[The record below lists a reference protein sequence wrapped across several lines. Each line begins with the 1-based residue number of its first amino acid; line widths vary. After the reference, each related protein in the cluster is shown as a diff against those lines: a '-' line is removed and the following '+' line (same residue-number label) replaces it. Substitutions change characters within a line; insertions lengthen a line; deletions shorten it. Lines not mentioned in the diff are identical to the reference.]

1 MNSFPSG
8 IQIMVLSANNRTE
21 FLQHASTMHF
31 HVLVIGGGI
40 TGAGIALDAEARGMK
55 VLLIEKNDFASGTSS
70 KSTKLI
76 HGGLR
81 YLKQLEFRLVRKVG
95 MERAVI
101 HRLAPHLV
109 KPVHM
114 LLPIYKQG
122 SLGKFS
128 TSLALWMYDVL
139 AKVRKEDAYKM
150 LGKIQTQ
157 HAEPLL
163 NHEGLIGGALYK
175 EYRTDDARLTME
187 VMKKA
192 AEFGAVCINYTEASD
207 FLYENNHINGV
218 SVTDKLNEEKYHVYA
233 DVIINA
239 GGPWADEL
247 RRKTNEKI
255 SKTLFLTKG
264 VHFVIPKNK
273 LPLQHAVYF
282 DVPGDKRMIFAIPRD
297 ETVYIGTTDTA
308 YTGSKENITVTKE
321 DVTYLLHAVNA
332 TFLNSTLTQED
343 ILSSWAGLRPL
354 IHEEGKPPSEVSRN
368 DEIFISDDGLITIAG
383 GKLTGY
389 RKMAESAVD
398 IAAKHLE
405 KKINTKFQPCTTD
418 HILLHGADFSM
429 PVEEFIERRAGEV
442 KQIGVEKQ
450 TVSYLVN
457 TYGTAADKIIETA
470 FEYAHK
476 IADPAKRILFAELKY
491 CVENEMVLTV
501 CDFLIRRTG
510 LLYFARESANNIYPE
525 IAVFLKELLQ
535 LTEQEM
541 KNQMAEYEK
550 ETALAVQFL

>member
-1 MNSFPSG
+1 ME
-8 IQIMVLSANNRTE
+8 LSANRRTE
-21 FLQHASTMHF
+21 ILRNAPATHF
-31 HVLVIGGGI
+31 DMLVIGGGI
-40 TGAGIALDAEARGMK
+40 TGAGIALDAAARGMQ
-55 VLLIEKNDFASGTSS
+55 VLLVEKNDFASGTSS

-95 MERAVI
+95 VERAVI

-109 KPVHM
+109 KPMHM

-128 TSLALWMYDVL
+128 TSLALWVYDVL

-192 AEFGAVCINYTEASD
+192 AQLGAVCVNYTEVCD
-207 FLYENNHINGV
+207 FLYENNHIQGV
-218 SVTDKLNEEKYHVYA
+218 SLTDKMKEENYQVYA

-264 VHFVIPKNK
+264 VHFVIPKIK

-282 DVPGDKRMIFAIPRD
+282 DVPGDKRMIFAIPRG
-297 ETVYIGTTDTA
+297 ETVYVGTTDTA
-308 YTGSKENITVTKE
+308 YSGSKENITVTKE
-321 DVTYLLHAVNA
+321 DITYLLKAVNS
-332 TFLNSTLTQED
+332 TFPSAVLTQVD
-343 ILSSWAGLRPL
+343 IISSWAGLRPL
-354 IHEEGKPPSEVSRN
+354 IHEAEKPPSEVSRN

-389 RKMAESAVD
+389 RKMAESVVNLAV
-398 IAAKHLE
+398 E
-405 KKINTKFQPCTTD
+405 KMKNSSGKKFQTNSTEN
-418 HILLHGADFSM
+418 ILLHGADFSM
-429 PVEEFIERRAGEV
+429 PVEEFIERRAGEA
-442 KQIGVEKQ
+442 KQIGVEKH
-450 TVSYLVN
+450 TVSDLIN
-457 TYGTAADKIIETA
+457 TYGTAADEIIETA

-501 CDFLIRRTG
+501 CDFLVRRTG
-510 LLYFARESANNIYPE
+510 VLYFDRGYASIIYPE
-525 IAVFLKELLQ
+525 VAGFLKELLH

-541 KNQMAEYEK
+541 KSQMAEYEK
-550 ETALAVQFL
+550 ELALAVQFL